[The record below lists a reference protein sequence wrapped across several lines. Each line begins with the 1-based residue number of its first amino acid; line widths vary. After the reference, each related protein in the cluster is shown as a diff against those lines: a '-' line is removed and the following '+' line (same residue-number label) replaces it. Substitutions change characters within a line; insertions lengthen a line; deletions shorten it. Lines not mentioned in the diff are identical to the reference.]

1 MKKKMKQKQCIA
13 DIPSLSRRLFIVIIM
28 MVLCFLQTNAS
39 ELINGLYYTLYSS
52 SKTAAIV
59 NSTLNQE
66 ENVIIPSSIEY
77 NGQTYQVTTISD
89 NVFRYAKMKSVTIP
103 ESVKRIGNEAFYY
116 CSNLT
121 SIEIGKNVTS
131 IGNDSFG
138 YCTAL
143 TSIKVSEDNPI
154 YDSRDNCNAIIRTS
168 DNTLLYGCLN
178 SFIPDGIVK
187 IQSSAFSH
195 LKIEGDFVVP
205 ESVTSIGDE
214 AFCYCTELTSIKLPS
229 KLSSFGHRVFWGC
242 SKIKSISIPEGVTE
256 IGEYSFCECR
266 GLEKV
271 SLPTTIKTIGFVA
284 FSYCT
289 NLTDINLPNGI
300 ESIGNRAFS
309 HCESSTEIELPSS
322 ITSIGNGA
330 FEYCYNL
337 KSIFIPKN
345 LTSIGDCAFSFC
357 KGLKSLSVD
366 PNNPVY
372 DSRNNCNAIVRSE
385 DNTILFG
392 SGSTVFDESI
402 TSIGDYAF
410 WGNNLIVEIYIPN
423 TISYIGN
430 GAFRDCINLKKVSIP
445 NSITTIND
453 YAFERCSNLEVL
465 DWHDGITNIGKYCFN
480 NCSSLNDIK
489 LPESIEKISFG
500 SLYGCVGLSK
510 LTLPKKISGIEK
522 WALYGCTGLKEITC
536 EAINPPLI
544 EAQEAINNI
553 DLSIPVYVPAAS
565 IEAYKSADYWSEF
578 TNFQA
583 IVEEEKTEWRISDRT
598 DIEVDFHS
606 IKEAMEDGRVQDG
619 HTLYIERGTNLGYEE
634 ITKSVNVIGPG
645 YDLAD
650 ESKNA
655 NINELLIN
663 AEGATIV
670 GIVSFYTYVNNKNIS
685 IKNCKIYDVYGNNTN
700 NDNDYCNIHSC
711 FIDGCVQG
719 LSSDGFTYNWTLTN
733 NIMTGS
739 SLGGIKDLEDATID
753 HNTIFSGSSNCY
765 PLENIVNS
773 TVTNNI
779 AYSNYFNQW
788 EYPVNC
794 LEKVSGSEM
803 SYNIISYGD
812 YDGNLAQEDYHKIL
826 SCTGDANSEDYY
838 TPVGYSIGYSTDG
851 TDCGAFGGSEPYVK
865 GGKSGLFVER
875 EGEGGDEPEPEPEPT
890 YPETPIV
897 KGKLDNTATLDIEN
911 DVYNSLGE
919 FLKALSIRGINTGTE
934 IEVANQQFDLALDD
948 ESYKYIQ
955 TSAVALEKAKAYIY
969 MKASNNAIFNIT
981 LSPTFAAAHAS
992 EMQTVLATI
1001 MGFANHII
1009 TTNIKILIN
1018 GTQYQYT
1025 GFQVEP
1031 NDLLN
1036 LKNLYSALDG
1046 ENWTNVKWS
1055 FLSNGRQASDFPGVT
1070 FTEPNDM
1077 GQSYVQELDLVKN
1090 NMKGD
1095 VSNLTLYFPQL
1106 TSLNMY
1112 YNQLTGDVTNMVSNL
1127 ESLKTLD
1134 ISYNMLTGLTSL
1146 PASVATLNKGYQFR
1160 GDYNQDYL
1168 SKLSA
1173 VTVYISDKQSVGL
1186 PTIMTYDL
1194 KTNSNVPTAMYI
1206 SERSTS
1212 SLSAYYGQ
1220 LVPHGGGSTSYY
1232 TSWTNKPYT
1241 YEYAQNH
1248 EIYLRTS
1255 DGTIYPAI
1263 LKYETGD
1270 ANMSGYTDLLDVQTT
1285 ISKVLSPSDVS
1296 LFNKTAANTYNDET
1310 INVQDVVC
1318 TVNIVL
1324 GKPIVTIEIPTETGN
1339 HYDQPL
1345 LASRRATPVP
1355 GGTGN
1360 ILFVEGE
1367 RLWLTNETEIGAI
1380 EVELRGLQADEVSLA
1395 LNRKEFQMASLDIEG
1410 GSRHIIYSLSGKSV
1424 PVGTAAILRLSSD
1437 YTEVADAALSTVDA
1451 KSLSF
1456 TIGVT
1461 PTAINTVDSGDM
1473 LKARFEGNNIVIS
1486 SSREI
1491 SNAEV
1496 IVTSAS
1502 GVNALSWQGKCVNAG
1517 ETMIEADLASGIYI
1531 IGIYENGKRI
1541 GNAKLIKK

>member
-1 MKKKMKQKQCIA
+1 MEKKMKLKQCIA
-13 DIPSLSRRLFIVIIM
+13 DIPSLSRRLFTVIIM
-28 MVLCFLQTNAS
+28 MVASVLCTEAQT
-39 ELINGLYYTLYSS
+39 LIDGLYYNLDSNT
-52 SKTAAIV
+52 KTASVAENTSASGDIV
-59 NSTLNQE
+59 IPEKVSYGNVEYTVTSLGNECFYSCKELKSIRIPNTVTSIGRQAFYGCESLEIIEIPNSVNYIGSLAFSACYSLE
-66 ENVIIPSSIEY
+66 SIIIPSS
-77 NGQTYQVTTISD
+77 VTKIQGPLFSQ
-89 NVFRYAKMKSVTIP
+89 
-103 ESVKRIGNEAFYY
+103 
-116 CSNLT
+116 SNNIR
-121 SIEIGKNVTS
+121 SIEVAQN
-131 IGNDSFG
+131 N
-138 YCTAL
+138 
-143 TSIKVSEDNPI
+143 KV
-154 YDSRDNCNAIIRTS
+154 YDSRDNCNAIIETAT
-168 DNTLLYGCLN
+168 NTLFSACSY
-178 SFIPDGIVK
+178 STIPSSVTTIR
-187 IQSSAFSH
+187 SSAFCDCEY
-195 LKIEGDFVVP
+195 LA
-205 ESVTSIGDE
+205 SID
-214 AFCYCTELTSIKLPS
+214 
-229 KLSSFGHRVFWGC
+229 
-242 SKIKSISIPEGVTE
+242 
-256 IGEYSFCECR
+256 
-266 GLEKV
+266 
-271 SLPTTIKTIGFVA
+271 
-284 FSYCT
+284 
-289 NLTDINLPNGI
+289 
-300 ESIGNRAFS
+300 
-309 HCESSTEIELPSS
+309 
-322 ITSIGNGA
+322 
-330 FEYCYNL
+330 
-337 KSIFIPKN
+337 
-345 LTSIGDCAFSFC
+345 
-357 KGLKSLSVD
+357 
-366 PNNPVY
+366 
-372 DSRNNCNAIVRSE
+372 
-385 DNTILFG
+385 
-392 SGSTVFDESI
+392 
-402 TSIGDYAF
+402 
-410 WGNNLIVEIYIPN
+410 
-423 TISYIGN
+423 
-430 GAFRDCINLKKVSIP
+430 IP
-445 NSITTIND
+445 NSVTTIESF
-453 YAFERCSNLEVL
+453 AFV
-465 DWHDGITNIGKYCFN
+465 
-480 NCSSLNDIK
+480 
-489 LPESIEKISFG
+489 
-500 SLYGCVGLSK
+500 GCAR
-510 LTLPKKISGIEK
+510 LTQ
-522 WALYGCTGLKEITC
+522 ITC
-536 EAINPPLI
+536 RANVPPTTGRMGLVFDDV
-544 EAQEAINNI
+544 AK
-553 DLSIPVYVPAAS
+553 SIPVYVPASS
-565 IEAYKSADYWSEF
+565 IDAYKSAPYWALF

-583 IVEEEKTEWRISDRT
+583 IAEPAKTEWRISDRT
-598 DIEVDFHS
+598 DIDVDFHS
-606 IKEAMEDGRVQDG
+606 IEEAMKDERVQDG

-645 YDLAD
+645 YDGNSA
-650 ESKNA
+650 SVK
-655 NINELLIN
+655 EL
-663 AEGATIV
+663 
-670 GIVSFYTYVNNKNIS
+670 YVNAAKAKVVGLSIGFAYICENDIDIS
-685 IKNCKIYDVYGNNTN
+685 HCSILDVYGNKTSNENSNCT
-700 NDNDYCNIHSC
+700 IHSC
-711 FIDGCVQG
+711 FIGDIQG
-719 LSSDGFTYNWTLTN
+719 FGEENSYEWTLTN
-733 NIMTGS
+733 NIIRGKISNFEEMT
-739 SLGGIKDLEDATID
+739 LN
-753 HNTIFSGSSNCY
+753 HNTIVNGDYALNNVNGSTITNNVLFNTLLSSAPMNNCLDNEY
-765 PLENIVNS
+765 AKNIV
-773 TVTNNI
+773 
-779 AYSNYFNQW
+779 SNTCNTGDEQKC
-788 EYPVNC
+788 ET
-794 LEKVSGSEM
+794 LEK
-803 SYNIISYGD
+803 II
-812 YDGNLAQEDYHKIL
+812 
-826 SCTGDANSEDYY
+826 SCTGDANSEDYH
-838 TPVGYSIGYSTDG
+838 TPVGVSLGYSTDG

-911 DVYNSLGE
+911 DVYNLLGE
-919 FLKALSIRGINTGTE
+919 FLKALSIRGIKAGTE
-934 IEVANQQFDLALDD
+934 IEVANQQFDIALDD
-948 ESYKYIQ
+948 ESYGYIQ
-955 TSAVALEKAKAYIY
+955 TSAVALEMAKAYIY

-992 EMQTVLATI
+992 EVQTVLATI

-1018 GTQYQYT
+1018 DTEYQYT

-1070 FTEPNDM
+1070 FTEPNEM
-1077 GQSYVQELDLVKN
+1077 GQSYVQELNLVKN

-1095 VSNLTLYFPQL
+1095 VSNLTLYFPRL

-1112 YNQLTGDVTNMVSNL
+1112 YNQLTGDVTNMVSDL
-1127 ESLKTLD
+1127 GSLKTLD

-1173 VTVYISDKQSVGL
+1173 ATVYISDKQSVGL

-1241 YEYAQNH
+1241 YEYAQDH

-1285 ISKVLSPSDVS
+1285 ISKVLSPSVVS

-1324 GKPIVTIEIPTETGN
+1324 GKPIVSVEIPTETGN

-1367 RLWLTNETEIGAI
+1367 RLWLTNETEVGAI
-1380 EVELRGLQADEVSLA
+1380 EMELRGLQADEVSIA
-1395 LNRKEFQMASLDIEG
+1395 LNRKEFQMASLNIEG

-1437 YTEVADAALSTVDA
+1437 YAEVADAALSTVDA

-1461 PTAINTVDSGDM
+1461 PTAINTVDSGNM

-1491 SNAEV
+1491 NNAEV

-1502 GVNALSWQGKCVNAG
+1502 GVNALSWQGKYVNAG

>member
-1 MKKKMKQKQCIA
+1 MEKKMKLKQCIA
-13 DIPSLSRRLFIVIIM
+13 DIPSLSRRLFTVIIM
-28 MVLCFLQTNAS
+28 MVASVLCTEAQT
-39 ELINGLYYTLYSS
+39 LIDGLYYNLDSNT
-52 SKTAAIV
+52 KTASVAKNKTASGDIV
-59 NSTLNQE
+59 IPEKVSYGNVEYTVTSLGYQCFFNCRELKSIRIPNTVTSIGGKAFIGCWSLEKIEIPNSVNYIGLQAFSGCSSLE
-66 ENVIIPSSIEY
+66 SIIIPSSVTQIEY
-77 NGQTYQVTTISD
+77 KD
-89 NVFRYAKMKSVTIP
+89 NIFFGCNNIR
-103 ESVKRIGNEAFYY
+103 
-116 CSNLT
+116 
-121 SIEIGKNVTS
+121 SIEVAQN
-131 IGNDSFG
+131 N
-138 YCTAL
+138 
-143 TSIKVSEDNPI
+143 KV
-154 YDSRDNCNAIIRTS
+154 YDSRDNCNAIIETAT
-168 DNTLLYGCLN
+168 NTLISACSY
-178 SFIPDGIVK
+178 STIP
-187 IQSSAFSH
+187 SSVTTIGYNAFSDCEN
-195 LKIEGDFVVP
+195 LA
-205 ESVTSIGDE
+205 SID
-214 AFCYCTELTSIKLPS
+214 
-229 KLSSFGHRVFWGC
+229 
-242 SKIKSISIPEGVTE
+242 
-256 IGEYSFCECR
+256 
-266 GLEKV
+266 
-271 SLPTTIKTIGFVA
+271 
-284 FSYCT
+284 
-289 NLTDINLPNGI
+289 
-300 ESIGNRAFS
+300 
-309 HCESSTEIELPSS
+309 
-322 ITSIGNGA
+322 
-330 FEYCYNL
+330 
-337 KSIFIPKN
+337 
-345 LTSIGDCAFSFC
+345 
-357 KGLKSLSVD
+357 
-366 PNNPVY
+366 
-372 DSRNNCNAIVRSE
+372 
-385 DNTILFG
+385 
-392 SGSTVFDESI
+392 
-402 TSIGDYAF
+402 
-410 WGNNLIVEIYIPN
+410 
-423 TISYIGN
+423 
-430 GAFRDCINLKKVSIP
+430 IP
-445 NSITTIND
+445 NSVTTIGTF
-453 YAFERCSNLEVL
+453 AFVDCAR
-465 DWHDGITNIGKYCFN
+465 
-480 NCSSLNDIK
+480 
-489 LPESIEKISFG
+489 
-500 SLYGCVGLSK
+500 
-510 LTLPKKISGIEK
+510 LTQ
-522 WALYGCTGLKEITC
+522 ITC
-536 EAINPPLI
+536 RANVPPT
-544 EAQEAINNI
+544 I
-553 DLSIPVYVPAAS
+553 DTRTFYNVDKSIPVYVPASS
-565 IEAYKSADYWSEF
+565 IDAYKSAEYWSEF

-583 IVEEEKTEWRISDRT
+583 IAEPAKTEWRISDRT
-598 DIEVDFHS
+598 DIDVDFHS
-606 IKEAMEDGRVQDG
+606 IEEAMKDERVQDG
-619 HTLYIERGTNLGYEE
+619 HTLYIERGTNLADGK

-645 YDLAD
+645 YDLAND
-650 ESKNA
+650 SRNA
-655 NINELLIN
+655 KVDNLFINVEK
-663 AEGATIV
+663 ARIV
-670 GIVSFYTYVNNKNIS
+670 GLQIVKAIVCENNVNIENCYITNS
-685 IKNCKIYDVYGNNTN
+685 IYGNETSYE
-700 NDNDYCNIHSC
+700 NDNCVIKSC
-711 FIDGCVQG
+711 FIDSNVYGRG
-719 LSSDGFTYNWTLTN
+719 ENGTFEWTLTN
-733 NIMTGS
+733 NIIKGGVYNFEEMT
-739 SLGGIKDLEDATID
+739 LN
-753 HNTIFSGSSNCY
+753 HNTIVSTNYVLNG
-765 PLENIVNS
+765 VNFS
-773 TVTNNI
+773 TVTNNLLHQTTSVSPI
-779 AYSNYFNQW
+779 FNCSDNEYDKNVVSRASNTNGELQN
-788 EYPVNC
+788 ET
-794 LEKVSGSEM
+794 LEKSISCSG
-803 SYNIISYGD
+803 N
-812 YDGNLAQEDYHKIL
+812 
-826 SCTGDANSEDYY
+826 ANSEEYY
-838 TPVGYSIGYSTDG
+838 TPVGYTLGYSTDG

-865 GGKSGLFVER
+865 GGKSGLFEER

-890 YPETPIV
+890 YPETPII

-934 IEVANQQFDLALDD
+934 IEVANQQFDIALDE
-948 ESYKYIQ
+948 ESYGYIQ
-955 TSAVALEKAKAYIY
+955 TSAVALEMAKAYIY

-981 LSPTFAAAHAS
+981 LSPTFAADHAS
-992 EMQTVLATI
+992 EVQTVLATI

-1070 FTEPNDM
+1070 FTEPNEL

-1095 VSNLTLYFPQL
+1095 VSNLTLYFPRL

-1112 YNQLTGDVTNMVSNL
+1112 YNQLTGDVTNMVSDL

-1146 PASVATLNKGYQFR
+1146 PTSVATLNKGYQFR
-1160 GDYNQDYL
+1160 GDNNQDYL

-1173 VTVYISDKQSVGL
+1173 ATVYISDKQSVGL

-1232 TSWTNKPYT
+1232 TSWTSKPYT

-1285 ISKVLSPSDVS
+1285 ISKVLSPSVVS
-1296 LFNKTAANTYNDET
+1296 LFNKTAANTYNDEI

-1324 GKPIVTIEIPTETGN
+1324 GKPIVSIEIPTETGN

-1367 RLWLTNETEIGAI
+1367 RLWLTNETEVGAI

-1395 LNRKEFQMASLDIEG
+1395 LNRKDFQMASLDIEG

-1437 YTEVADAALSTVDA
+1437 YAEVADAALSSVDA

-1502 GVNALSWQGKCVNAG
+1502 GVNALTWQGKYVNAG

>member
-1 MKKKMKQKQCIA
+1 MEKKMKLKQCIA
-13 DIPSLSRRLFIVIIM
+13 DIPSLSRRLFTVIIM
-28 MVLCFLQTNAS
+28 MVASVLCTEAQT
-39 ELINGLYYTLYSS
+39 LINDIYYTL
-52 SKTAAIV
+52 
-59 NSTLNQE
+59 NSTTATATVTSGSTLYSGDV
-66 ENVIIPSSIEY
+66 VIPSYVTYGGKTYTVSTIGSRAFYNCKTLSSVSIPSSVNKIHPEAFYYGCNILSKFTVDSQNSWYTDVDGVIYSKDKKQLIRCPIARNGKYIIPDYVEIITASAFQYCKISEVTIPNSVTQIGQMAFY
-77 NGQTYQVTTISD
+77 NCNSLESIHIPASVNELAGDALSACMELSTITVDTNNPNYIAED
-89 NVFRYAKMKSVTIP
+89 NVLFDKNKTILYLYPTIKGGEYIIPNTVTELGEAFHSNKYTTSVTIP
-103 ESVKRIGNEAFYY
+103 KSVTKMTYY
-116 CSNLT
+116 
-121 SIEIGKNVTS
+121 
-131 IGNDSFG
+131 SFG
-138 YCTAL
+138 
-143 TSIKVSEDNPI
+143 D
-154 YDSRDNCNAIIRTS
+154 
-168 DNTLLYGCLN
+168 
-178 SFIPDGIVK
+178 
-187 IQSSAFSH
+187 
-195 LKIEGDFVVP
+195 
-205 ESVTSIGDE
+205 
-214 AFCYCTELTSIKLPS
+214 CYS
-229 KLSSFGHRVFWGC
+229 
-242 SKIKSISIPEGVTE
+242 
-256 IGEYSFCECR
+256 
-266 GLEKV
+266 
-271 SLPTTIKTIGFVA
+271 
-284 FSYCT
+284 
-289 NLTDINLPNGI
+289 
-300 ESIGNRAFS
+300 
-309 HCESSTEIELPSS
+309 
-322 ITSIGNGA
+322 
-330 FEYCYNL
+330 
-337 KSIFIPKN
+337 
-345 LTSIGDCAFSFC
+345 
-357 KGLKSLSVD
+357 
-366 PNNPVY
+366 
-372 DSRNNCNAIVRSE
+372 
-385 DNTILFG
+385 
-392 SGSTVFDESI
+392 
-402 TSIGDYAF
+402 
-410 WGNNLIVEIYIPN
+410 
-423 TISYIGN
+423 
-430 GAFRDCINLKKVSIP
+430 LKKLLCLADVP
-445 NSITTIND
+445 PTIN
-453 YAFERCSNLEVL
+453 
-465 DWHDGITNIGKYCFN
+465 KYTFYN
-480 NCSSLNDIK
+480 TDK
-489 LPESIEKISFG
+489 
-500 SLYGCVGLSK
+500 
-510 LTLPKKISGIEK
+510 
-522 WALYGCTGLKEITC
+522 
-536 EAINPPLI
+536 
-544 EAQEAINNI
+544 
-553 DLSIPVYVPAAS
+553 SIPVYVPASS
-565 IEAYKSADYWSEF
+565 IEAYKKADYWSEF

-583 IVEEEKTEWRISDRT
+583 IAEPAKTEWRISDRT
-598 DIEVDFHS
+598 DIDVDFHS
-606 IKEAMEDGRVQDG
+606 IEEAMKDERVQDG
-619 HTLYIERGTNLGYEE
+619 HTLYIERGTNLEPTE

-650 ESKNA
+650 DSRNA
-655 NINELLIN
+655 KVDFMIIN
-663 AEGATIV
+663 AENAKVV
-670 GIVSFYTYVNNKNIS
+670 GLQVQNVLVCNNNVNIENCYITNSVLGNETSFE
-685 IKNCKIYDVYGNNTN
+685 
-700 NDNDYCNIHSC
+700 NDNCVIKSC
-711 FIDGCVQG
+711 FIDGSVYG
-719 LSSDGFTYNWTLTN
+719 RGEDGTYEWTLTN
-733 NIMTGS
+733 NIIKGEVYNFEEMT
-739 SLGGIKDLEDATID
+739 LN
-753 HNTIFSGSSNCY
+753 HNTIVSDNYVLNRVNSSTVINNVLFRPMNVSPISDCTDNEY
-765 PLENIVNS
+765 NKNIVS
-773 TVTNNI
+773 AISGTNGEEWCETL
-779 AYSNYFNQW
+779 S
-788 EYPVNC
+788 
-794 LEKVSGSEM
+794 K
-803 SYNIISYGD
+803 II
-812 YDGNLAQEDYHKIL
+812 

-838 TPVGYSIGYSTDG
+838 TPVGYSIDYSTDG

-934 IEVANQQFDLALDD
+934 IEVANQQFDIALDD
-948 ESYKYIQ
+948 ESYGYIQ
-955 TSAVALEKAKAYIY
+955 TSAVALEMAKAYIY

-992 EMQTVLATI
+992 EVQTVLATI

-1070 FTEPNDM
+1070 FTEPNEM

-1095 VSNLTLYFPQL
+1095 VSNLTLYFPRL

-1112 YNQLTGDVTNMVSNL
+1112 YNQLTGDVTNMVSEL

-1160 GDYNQDYL
+1160 GDNNQDYL

-1173 VTVYISDKQSVGL
+1173 ATVYISDKQSVGL

-1241 YEYAQNH
+1241 YEYAQDH

-1285 ISKVLSPSDVS
+1285 ISKVLSPSVVK

-1324 GKPIVTIEIPTETGN
+1324 GKPIVSIEIPTETGN

-1345 LASRRATPVP
+1345 LASRRATPIP

-1367 RLWLTNETEIGAI
+1367 RLWLTNETEVGAI
-1380 EVELRGLQADEVSLA
+1380 EVELRGLQSDEVSLA
-1395 LNRKEFQMASLDIEG
+1395 LNRKDFQMASLDIEG

-1437 YTEVADAALSTVDA
+1437 YAEVADAALSSVDA

-1502 GVNALSWQGKCVNAG
+1502 GVNALTWQGKYVNAG

-1541 GNAKLIKK
+1541 GNTKLIKK

>member
-1 MKKKMKQKQCIA
+1 MEKKMKLKQCIA
-13 DIPSLSRRLFIVIIM
+13 DIPSLSRRLFTVIIM
-28 MVLCFLQTNAS
+28 MVASVLCTEAK
-39 ELINGLYYTLYSS
+39 EYVNGVYYYLEPSYN
-52 SKTAAIV
+52 TAYIGRSLVTGDIV
-59 NSTLNQE
+59 
-66 ENVIIPSSIEY
+66 IPEKITCGSVEY
-77 NGQTYQVTTISD
+77 
-89 NVFRYAKMKSVTIP
+89 SVTNM
-103 ESVKRIGNEAFYY
+103 EGNCFQN
-116 CSNLT
+116 SINLT
-121 SIEIGKNVTS
+121 SIAFPSSMTRLTDYCFQGCTSLKSIDIPSSVTS
-131 IGNDSFG
+131 LGWHCFDCCYSLESIVIPSSVTDLGAFCFNNCKSLETIEIPSSVTSLIRGCFSRCCKLKSIDIPSSVTKLGAF
-138 YCTAL
+138 CFSNCSSL
-143 TSIKVSEDNPI
+143 TSI
-154 YDSRDNCNAIIRTS
+154 
-168 DNTLLYGCLN
+168 
-178 SFIPDGIVK
+178 
-187 IQSSAFSH
+187 
-195 LKIEGDFVVP
+195 
-205 ESVTSIGDE
+205 
-214 AFCYCTELTSIKLPS
+214 
-229 KLSSFGHRVFWGC
+229 
-242 SKIKSISIPEGVTE
+242 
-256 IGEYSFCECR
+256 
-266 GLEKV
+266 
-271 SLPTTIKTIGFVA
+271 
-284 FSYCT
+284 
-289 NLTDINLPNGI
+289 DI
-300 ESIGNRAFS
+300 
-309 HCESSTEIELPSS
+309 PSS
-322 ITSIGNGA
+322 
-330 FEYCYNL
+330 
-337 KSIFIPKN
+337 
-345 LTSIGDCAFSFC
+345 
-357 KGLKSLSVD
+357 V
-366 PNNPVY
+366 V
-372 DSRNNCNAIVRSE
+372 
-385 DNTILFG
+385 
-392 SGSTVFDESI
+392 
-402 TSIGDYAF
+402 SIGDYCF
-410 WGNNLIVEIYIPN
+410 EYCNNLTEIICRAYAPPTVEGSN
-423 TISYIGN
+423 
-430 GAFRDCINLKKVSIP
+430 AFFAVNK
-445 NSITTIND
+445 
-453 YAFERCSNLEVL
+453 
-465 DWHDGITNIGKYCFN
+465 
-480 NCSSLNDIK
+480 
-489 LPESIEKISFG
+489 
-500 SLYGCVGLSK
+500 
-510 LTLPKKISGIEK
+510 
-522 WALYGCTGLKEITC
+522 
-536 EAINPPLI
+536 
-544 EAQEAINNI
+544 
-553 DLSIPVYVPAAS
+553 SIPVYVPAQS
-565 IEAYKSADYWSEF
+565 IDSYKKANYWSKF

-583 IVEEEKTEWRISDRT
+583 IAEPAKTEWRISDRT
-598 DIEVDFHS
+598 DIDVDFHS
-606 IKEAMEDGRVQDG
+606 INEAMEDERVQDG
-619 HTLYIERGTNLGYEE
+619 HTLFIERGTNLGYEE

-655 NINELLIN
+655 FIPELIIN

-670 GIVSFYTYVNNKNIS
+670 GIVSEIIYVNNTNIS
-685 IKNCKIYDVYGNNTN
+685 IKNCKIYDVYGNKTN

-711 FIDGCVQG
+711 FIAGCVRG
-719 LSSDGFTYNWTLTN
+719 LSSEGFTYNWTLTN

-739 SLGGIKDLEDATID
+739 SLGGIKDLEEATID

-788 EYPVNC
+788 EYPVDC
-794 LEKVSGSEM
+794 LEKVSGSDM
-803 SYNIISYGD
+803 SYNIVSFGEYE
-812 YDGNLAQEDYHKIL
+812 GNKAQNDLRQIF
-826 SCTGDANSEDYY
+826 SCTGDDSSEDYY
-838 TPVGYSIGYSTDG
+838 TPAGVSLGYSTDG

-875 EGEGGDEPEPEPEPT
+875 EGGDEPEPEPEPT

-934 IEVANQQFDLALDD
+934 IEVANQQFDIALDD
-948 ESYKYIQ
+948 ESYGYIQ
-955 TSAVALEKAKAYIY
+955 TSAVALEMAKAYIY

-992 EMQTVLATI
+992 EVQTVLATI

-1070 FTEPNDM
+1070 FTEPNEL

-1095 VSNLTLYFPQL
+1095 VSNLTLYFPRL

-1112 YNQLTGDVTNMVSNL
+1112 YNQLTGDVTNMVSEL

-1160 GDYNQDYL
+1160 GDVNQDYL

-1173 VTVYISDKQSVGL
+1173 ATVYISDKQSVGL

-1220 LVPHGGGSTSYY
+1220 LVPHSGGSTSYY

-1241 YEYAQNH
+1241 YEYAQDH

-1285 ISKVLSPSDVS
+1285 ISKVLSPSVVS

-1324 GKPIVTIEIPTETGN
+1324 GKPIVSIEIPTETGN

-1367 RLWLTNETEIGAI
+1367 RLWLTNEAEVGAI

-1395 LNRKEFQMASLDIEG
+1395 LNRKDFQMASLDIEG

-1486 SSREI
+1486 SSRDI
-1491 SNAEV
+1491 RNAEV

-1502 GVNALSWQGKCVNAG
+1502 GVNALTWQGKYVNAG